1 MFNNLRSL
9 AINDAE
15 NEVDIKLLLPKM
27 KSLHSL
33 ALGIY
38 DNEYLD
44 YIYTQC
50 RSLHTFKFNC
60 EYMDDIFVYY
70 FERMIESIKS
80 GIIERDFPLTL
91 VLDGLKIQTAVK
103 VMKRLEE
110 EREVSKQI

>member
-1 MFNNLRSL
+1 MFNNLRTL
-9 AINDAE
+9 TIHNAE

-50 RSLHTFKFNC
+50 RSLHTLEFNC
-60 EYMDDIFVYY
+60 YKNDDI
-70 FERMIESIKS
+70 
-80 GIIERDFPLTL
+80 L
-91 VLDGLKIQTAVK
+91 V
-103 VMKRLEE
+103 
-110 EREVSKQI
+110 